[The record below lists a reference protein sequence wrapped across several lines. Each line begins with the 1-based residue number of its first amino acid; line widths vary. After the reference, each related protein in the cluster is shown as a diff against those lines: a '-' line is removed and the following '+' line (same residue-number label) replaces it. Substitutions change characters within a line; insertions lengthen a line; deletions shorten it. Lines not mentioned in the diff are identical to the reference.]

1 YGWYAG
7 YRVFFFSS
15 RRRHTRFSR
24 DWSSDVCSSDLR
36 KVLRELSLPFLVDG
50 REMYV
55 TGSIGIARFP
65 GDGTDVHTLLRKA
78 DSAMYRAKQVG
89 KNTYRFYS
97 EVEGEE
103 DTARLKLEQELRR
116 AVERREFV
124 VYYQPQVSIDTSEV
138 VGV

>member
-78 DSAMYRAKQVG
+78 DSAMYRRSEERRVG
-89 KNTYRFYS
+89 Q
-97 EVEGEE
+97 EG
-103 DTARLKLEQELRR
+103 RSRR
-116 AVERREFV
+116 ATHEYSGSRLGTVATHV
-124 VYYQPQVSIDTSEV
+124 AH
-138 VGV
+138 